1 MKVLNKK
8 IMRMNIYP
16 KDEYDMELYNS
27 LILEDEYIIY
37 NPKVEVNTILN
48 KKVSDYATYISG
60 RFERIKVK
68 RDGRRF
74 ELNLN

>member
-1 MKVLNKK
+1 
-8 IMRMNIYP
+8 MRMNIYP
-16 KDEYDMELYNS
+16 KDEYDMDFYSS
-27 LILEDEYIIY
+27 LILEDEYLIY
-37 NPKVEVNTILN
+37 TPN
-48 KKVSDYATYISG
+48 KNELPYYKYGKGAYFSG